1 MQKLINFLIRNY
13 SFILFLVL
21 QLIAFV
27 FILQANSFS
36 QSTFFNSTRAIS
48 ASILEAY
55 HNAEEFANLKQT
67 NQILAEENARLRSI
81 SKESYFP
88 LFSISDTII
97 DTLYKQQYVYIPCKV
112 VNSTYTYFNNHLTLN
127 KGSKHGV
134 EKGMGVINT
143 EGVIGKV
150 KEVSENY
157 SVVYPLI
164 HVKGQVTGRI
174 RSSGHFGDVSWDGKS
189 YDRVQLNKIQRHASF
204 NLGDTIVSDQRSEIF
219 PSGIPIGVIQ
229 DSTLNYETQF
239 ITLEINLLPDF
250 TNIEY
255 VYIIND
261 LQKKERTELLERVI
275 DNE

>member
-36 QSTFFNSTRAIS
+36 RSTFFNSTRS
-48 ASILEAY
+48 VSGGMLEKY
-55 HNAEEFANLKQT
+55 HNAKEFANLKRT

-88 LFSISDTII
+88 MFSISDTII
-97 DTLYKQQYVYIPCKV
+97 DTLYNQQYVYIPAKV

-127 KGSKHGV
+127 KGSNHGIQ
-134 EKGMGVINT
+134 KGMGVINA

-157 SVVYPLI
+157 AVAYPII
-164 HVKGQVTGRI
+164 HQKGQVTGRI
-174 RSSGHFGDVSWDGKS
+174 KSSGHFGEVSWNGKN
-189 YDRVQLNKIQRHASF
+189 YNRVQLNKIQRHAIF
-204 NLGDTIVSDQRSEIF
+204 NIGDTIVSDQRSEIF

-229 DSTLNYETQF
+229 DSTLNSETQF
-239 ITLEINLLPDF
+239 ITLEIDLLPDF

-255 VYIIND
+255 VYIVND
-261 LQKKERTELLERVI
+261 LLKEERTNLEEEVEE
-275 DNE
+275 NE

>member
-36 QSTFFNSTRAIS
+36 RSTFFNSTRAVS
-48 ASILEAY
+48 GEMLEKY
-55 HNAEEFANLKQT
+55 HNAKEFANLKRT

-88 LFSISDTII
+88 MFSISDTVI
-97 DTLYKQQYVYIPCKV
+97 DTLYNQQYVYIPSKV
-112 VNSTYTYFNNHLTLN
+112 VNSTYTYSNNHLTLN
-127 KGSKHGV
+127 KGSNNGIQ
-134 EKGMGVINT
+134 KGMGVINA

-164 HVKGQVTGRI
+164 HQKGQVTGRI
-174 RSSGHFGDVSWDGKS
+174 KSSGHFGEVSWNGKD
-189 YDRVQLNKIQRHASF
+189 YDRVQLNKIQRHATF
-204 NLGDTIVSDQRSEIF
+204 DIGDTIVSDQRSEIF

-239 ITLEINLLPDF
+239 ISIEIDLLPDF

-255 VYIIND
+255 VYIVND
-261 LQKKERTELLERVI
+261 LLKEERTNLKQKVVK
-275 DNE
+275 NE

>member
-36 QSTFFNSTRAIS
+36 RSTFFNSTRS
-48 ASILEAY
+48 VSGGMLEKY
-55 HNAEEFANLKQT
+55 HNAKEFANLKRT

-88 LFSISDTII
+88 MFSISDTII
-97 DTLYKQQYVYIPCKV
+97 DTLYNQQYVYIPAKV

-127 KGSKHGV
+127 KGSNHGIQ
-134 EKGMGVINT
+134 KGMGVINA

-157 SVVYPLI
+157 AVVYPVI
-164 HVKGQVTGRI
+164 HQKGQVTGRI
-174 RSSGHFGDVSWDGKS
+174 KSSGHFGEVSWNGKN
-189 YDRVQLNKIQRHASF
+189 YDRVQLNKIQRHAIF
-204 NLGDTIVSDQRSEIF
+204 NIGDTIVSDQRSEIF

-229 DSTLNYETQF
+229 DSTLNSETQF
-239 ITLEINLLPDF
+239 ITLEIDLLPDF

-255 VYIIND
+255 VYIVND
-261 LQKKERTELLERVI
+261 LLKEERTNLEEEVEE
-275 DNE
+275 NE